1 MHVLQ
6 YGFFQRVEFR
16 VGLLHVNSRDCDR
29 EQNHAET
36 HRHAERHNAVTDFL
50 GEDSLE
56 AARLSVA
63 AALAGKFRAMHK
75 PLYAAGRPTPEVVEA
90 TRKRLGLDAKAL
102 RAPDVDRELAR
113 NLNLQRQLD
122 LSGTPAWVVGDKVL
136 VGAIGYEGLKAA
148 IAEARAKSGA
158 N

>member
-1 MHVLQ
+1 MPV
-6 YGFFQRVEFR
+6 
-16 VGLLHVNSRDCDR
+16 
-29 EQNHAET
+29 
-36 HRHAERHNAVTDFL
+36 L

-102 RAPDVDRELAR
+102 RAPDVERELAR
-113 NLNLQRQLD
+113 NLTLQRQLD

-136 VGAIGYEGLKAA
+136 VGAVGYDGLKAA
-148 IAEARAKSGA
+148 IAAARAKSTA